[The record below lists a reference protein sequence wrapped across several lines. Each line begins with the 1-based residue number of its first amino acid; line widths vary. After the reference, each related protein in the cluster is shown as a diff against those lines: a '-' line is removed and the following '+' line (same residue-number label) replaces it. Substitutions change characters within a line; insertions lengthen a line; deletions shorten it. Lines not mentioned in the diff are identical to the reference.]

1 MSSLFSKKA
10 MSVMGSIE
18 FGASIGIDTSA
29 KGCSS
34 VKQAIQYY
42 HIEKSWFFELDVTVL
57 QEGV

>member
-18 FGASIGIDTSA
+18 LGASIGIDTSA

-34 VKQAIQYY
+34 VKQATQNY
-42 HIEKSWFFELDVTVL
+42 HIEKSTFSY
-57 QEGV
+57 